1 MNSPFRPTA
10 PDTTNPG
17 GDGIEVGSE
26 EARGGSM
33 PHMTRY
39 ILGWGLLLVVVAL
52 VVILGIAGFNG

>member
-1 MNSPFRPTA
+1 MNDQARPIA

-26 EARGGSM
+26 EARGGST

-39 ILGWGLLLVVVAL
+39 ILGGSLILVIIAFLIV
-52 VVILGIAGFNG
+52 LGVGGFTV